1 MDAVVMSCFTVNDF
15 QIGVSLI
22 QELVTL
28 VEKVQ

>member
-1 MDAVVMSCFTVNDF
+1 MDDVVMSCFTVNDF
-15 QIGVSLI
+15 QIRVSVI